1 MIHAAWLRQ
10 KGREEEHEG
19 EGKGKAVAG
28 ISPEIETLM
37 AFTPKDPSTT
47 INIAIPPPTLQLPT
61 LYISTVSDSA
71 PAEFNKGAGKDE
83 RIPTPHETLYLEDG
97 NIEIV
102 CERTVFRIHSTVI
115 SFSSPNLRKIFS
127 SSSLLNAPMP
137 EGCPRVVF
145 KDSAEDFAV
154 LLKMVYT
161 PGWVHFPS
169 KCGSVN

>member
-1 MIHAAWLRQ
+1 MIHAAWLRRN
-10 KGREEEHEG
+10 GEEEYEG

-28 ISPEIETLM
+28 ISPEVKTLM

-71 PAEFNKGAGKDE
+71 PAEFDEGVGKDE
-83 RIPTPHETLYLEDG
+83 RVPIPHETLYLEDG

-102 CERTVFRIHSTVI
+102 CGRTIFRVHSSVI

-145 KDSAEDFAV
+145 RDSGEDFAV

-161 PGWVHFPS
+161 PGWVISPR
-169 KCGSVN
+169 SVVL